1 MFDIRNNSCIHKGPV
16 IRVASSLELDEYEK
30 ELLAK
35 LDTIE
40 HNAQENKL
48 EDIKLVINNQEIPVE
63 TIGKTAEI
71 DLVLGELAFKDQIT
85 NDDISNQDTF
95 QINCSLD

>member
-1 MFDIRNNSCIHKGPV
+1 MFDIKNNSCAHRGPV

-40 HNAQENKL
+40 PNAQENKL
-48 EDIKLVINNQEIPVE
+48 EDIKFTINAQDFPVE
-63 TIGKTAEI
+63 TIDKTAEI
-71 DLVLGELAFKDQIT
+71 DLTLGELVFKDQIT
-85 NDDISNQDTF
+85 NDDISDQDIF

>member
-1 MFDIRNNSCIHKGPV
+1 MFDIKNNSCAHRGPV

-40 HNAQENKL
+40 PNAQENKL
-48 EDIKLVINNQEIPVE
+48 EDIKFVINNQEIPVE
-63 TIGKTAEI
+63 TVGKTAEI
-71 DLVLGELAFKDQIT
+71 DLVLGELVFKDQIT
-85 NDDISNQDTF
+85 NDDISDQDIF

>member
-1 MFDIRNNSCIHKGPV
+1 MFDIKNNSCAHRGTV

-30 ELLAK
+30 ELFAK

-40 HNAQENKL
+40 PNAQENKL
-48 EDIKLVINNQEIPVE
+48 EDIKFTINAQDFPVE

-71 DLVLGELAFKDQIT
+71 DLTLGELVFKDRIT
-85 NDDISNQDTF
+85 DDDISNQDIF

>member
-1 MFDIRNNSCIHKGPV
+1 MFDIKNNSCAHRGPV

-40 HNAQENKL
+40 PNAQENKL
-48 EDIKLVINNQEIPVE
+48 EDIKFTINAQDFPVE
-63 TIGKTAEI
+63 MIDKTAEI
-71 DLVLGELAFKDQIT
+71 DLTLGELVFKDQIT
-85 NDDISNQDTF
+85 NDDISNQDIF
-95 QINCSLD
+95 QNNCSLD

>member
-1 MFDIRNNSCIHKGPV
+1 MFDIKNNSCAHRGPV

-40 HNAQENKL
+40 PNAQENKL
-48 EDIKLVINNQEIPVE
+48 EDIKFTINAQDFPVE

-71 DLVLGELAFKDQIT
+71 DLTLGELVFKDQIT
-85 NDDISNQDTF
+85 NDDISDQDIF